1 MLAYHLRVNANK
13 AITCQSGFTL
23 LEVMVALGI
32 LGFVVLATHQIL
44 NSTIQA
50 KTGSEEVIAELDA
63 LNTTFRLMDQDFNQ
77 MTKRETRNEAGDFT
91 PSYII
96 HGRYNLESQYD
107 GIAFV
112 RDGWTNPISLLPRSE
127 LQAVG
132 YRVIDDK
139 LERLYRV
146 YVDQL
151 DGIEPRSQV
160 LLENIEDLKF
170 EFLDDKQKWQE
181 NWEKKALPLA
191 VAVTIKMQD
200 MEPIK
205 RLFLTPGNG
214 KIANNTSNSNGN
226 NGRGSNNS
234 GSRSGNNSSGGSGT
248 GGGSKRP

>member
-1 MLAYHLRVNANK
+1 MRFTYLQKSR
-13 AITCQSGFTL
+13 QRGFTL
-23 LEVMVALGI
+23 LEVMIALGI

-50 KTGSEEVIAELDA
+50 KQGSEEVIAELDA

-91 PSYII
+91 PSYIL
-96 HGRYNLESQYD
+96 HGRYNLDSQYD

-132 YRVIDDK
+132 YRVVDDK

-151 DGIEPRSQV
+151 DGTEPRSQV
-160 LLENIEDLKF
+160 LLENIEDLTF

-191 VAVTIKMQD
+191 VSVTIKLQE

-205 RLFLTPGNG
+205 RLFLTPGDG
-214 KIANNTSNSNGN
+214 KVATVSSSSNN
-226 NGRGSNNS
+226 NNS
-234 GSRSGNNSSGGSGT
+234 GNKDQNDNNR
-248 GGGSKRP
+248 GGGSTRP